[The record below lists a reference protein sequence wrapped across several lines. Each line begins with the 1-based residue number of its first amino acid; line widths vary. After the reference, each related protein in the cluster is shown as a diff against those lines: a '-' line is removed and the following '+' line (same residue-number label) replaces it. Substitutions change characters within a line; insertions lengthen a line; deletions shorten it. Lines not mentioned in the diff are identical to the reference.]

1 MLGKLLKYEVK
12 ATSKTFI
19 PIYISI
25 ILISLINVTFMR
37 NNIFI
42 EAQNII
48 HLVIIAFYIGIT
60 ALTIIVTT
68 ERFRKNLL
76 GDEGYLMFTLPV
88 KSR

>member
-37 NNIFI
+37 NNIIFYANLSLENLKFI
-42 EAQNII
+42 DAFKKVLTIGILQNII
-48 HLVIIAFYIGIT
+48 LVCILFVLSNY
-60 ALTIIVTT
+60 LLS
-68 ERFRKNLL
+68 KKLNLN
-76 GDEGYLMFTLPV
+76 
-88 KSR
+88 